1 MIRRLRL
8 APLFLLLYVSAYSQA
23 PQPKPLRV
31 LFIGNSY
38 TYFNNLPEVLA
49 KLAEAGHQKKVESVM
64 QTPGGWRLQDHWDRG
79 EARKAIQGQ
88 KWDYVVLQDQSQLG
102 DNHVISGKPRITT
115 DETFHSAAVEM
126 AKAIRDTGAIPVFY
140 LTWAKKAVP
149 EDQAMLNNAYFRAA
163 KETKSI
169 VAPVGVAWADVRSK
183 DPSLELYI
191 EDGSHPTPAGTYLAA
206 CVFYATL
213 FGRSPE
219 GLASKIMGTPVNL
232 DTELPVSGKT
242 AVLVDLKAEQA
253 RVLQQAAWQASLKLR
268 RNGGFLPQ
276 ERVPALASQ
285 P

>member
-8 APLFLLLYVSAYSQA
+8 APLFLLLCISGYSQA

-49 KLAEAGHQKKVESVM
+49 KLAEAGHQKKVEFVM
-64 QTPGGWRLQDHWDRG
+64 EAPGGWRLQDHWDRG
-79 EARKAIQGQ
+79 EARKAIKGQ
-88 KWDYVVLQDQSQLG
+88 RWDYVVLQDQSQLG
-102 DNHVISGKPRITT
+102 DNHVINGKPRITT
-115 DETFHSAAVEM
+115 DENFHSAAVEM

-183 DPSLELYI
+183 DPSLNSTSTTALTPLRP
-191 EDGSHPTPAGTYLAA
+191 GPTSLPAFSTQPSSDEARRDSRRRSWAPPSTWTRNYQFRGRPPFWSTSRPSKRA
-206 CVFYATL
+206 CCNRPP
-213 FGRSPE
+213 GRR
-219 GLASKIMGTPVNL
+219 L
-232 DTELPVSGKT
+232 
-242 AVLVDLKAEQA
+242 
-253 RVLQQAAWQASLKLR
+253 
-268 RNGGFLPQ
+268 
-276 ERVPALASQ
+276 
-285 P
+285 